1 MYPPFVDKEYIKIY
15 VRLDWNIAMRA
26 KAVGTILREHTTSQD
41 CRLVCLGAICVTLE
55 ENKNPKS
62 DYVSLFVGWV
72 TCVRRWN
79 TTKSNY
85 LHIALW
91 VQFVRLWTNTKA
103 ECARIVCLAAL
114 CATLENTKFEY
125 VLIVLW
131 LQVAR
136 LWKTSKSDYIRI
148 VFLGV
153 RWVTLENYNFQ
164 LLPHRVVGCNV
175 YDVGKLH
182 KIQSISTPRVDCKF
196 VDVGAIQSTS
206 MSRIVCLVHF
216 ARL

>member
-1 MYPPFVDKEYIKIY
+1 MRLSYAGRQCVVRRDQATFSPRMLHTALPSFQRNMYPPFVDKEYIKIY

-55 ENKNPKS
+55 KNKNPKS

-114 CATLENTKFEY
+114 CATLEKYKVRVCPHRF
-125 VLIVLW
+125 VV
-131 LQVAR
+131 
-136 LWKTSKSDYIRI
+136 TSCA
-148 VFLGV
+148 
-153 RWVTLENYNFQ
+153 TLENIK
-164 LLPHRVVGCNV
+164 V
-175 YDVGKLH
+175 
-182 KIQSISTPRVDCKF
+182 
-196 VDVGAIQSTS
+196 
-206 MSRIVCLVHF
+206 
-216 ARL
+216 